1 MGRLA
6 STGIVGAGLQYGLP
20 GTWNGLKKRGAGPE
34 LLTKLWSSFPAELA
48 GLQAK
53 KGALKAG
60 LDADIVVRTLSS
72 HPIALDV

>member
-1 MGRLA
+1 MARLA

-60 LDADIVVRTLSS
+60 LDADIVVRTL
-72 HPIALDV
+72 